1 MWALGISAI
10 EMAELS
16 PPRWKVHPLRVIFMI
31 IREAAPRLEKQPG
44 KWSQL
49 FHDFVAQCLN
59 KVCGVA
65 PGLQLSRSRRA
76 GYHYYTSHPTPSP
89 VDPPPLAAA
98 LRFGNALSQHHVH
111 CPLAAAFGM
120 PSRAAAHK

>member
-59 KVCGVA
+59 KVCRVVWG
-65 PGLQLSRSRRA
+65 GSDKKLSGRRCVG
-76 GYHYYTSHPTPSP
+76 GYHRFSTDPTPSP
-89 VDPPPLAAA
+89 VCPFAFAA
-98 LRFGNALSQHHVH
+98 LRIGTNAIFVGH
-111 CPLAAAFGM
+111 CL
-120 PSRAAAHK
+120 